1 MYAERAMTE
10 TFPLEA
16 LPEVPSSYIE
26 TVVFVSDVRTSLR
39 LHQDPRVARTIPG
52 GSFHPPAL
60 LKVTAKKIG
69 Q

>member
-26 TVVFVSDVRTSLR
+26 TVVFVSDVRTSLH
-39 LHQDPRVARTIPG
+39 LHQDPESLEPFPEVVFTRKR
-52 GSFHPPAL
+52 S
-60 LKVTAKKIG
+60 
-69 Q
+69 